1 MTDLKPGDIVIIEN
15 GELYPEFN
23 GAETSIR
30 AIVDRNGLVYVVDLR
45 NPKTGKHFGCRR
57 HQLRLKGKP
66 TPEEREYTALIDRL
80 RKPLR
85 EAV

>member
-1 MTDLKPGDIVIIEN
+1 MNPIRVKDIVIIEN
-15 GELYPEFN
+15 GELYPQFN

-30 AIVDRNGLVYVVDLR
+30 AIVDRNGPVYVVDLR
-45 NPKTGKHFGCRR
+45 NPKTGKYFGCRR

-66 TPEEREYTALIDRL
+66 TPEERECAELIERL

-85 EAV
+85 EVV